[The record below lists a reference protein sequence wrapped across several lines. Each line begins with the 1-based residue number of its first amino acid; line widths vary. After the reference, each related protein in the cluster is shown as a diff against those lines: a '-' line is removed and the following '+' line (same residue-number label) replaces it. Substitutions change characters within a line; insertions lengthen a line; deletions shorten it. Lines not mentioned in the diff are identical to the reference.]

1 MVDSN
6 QPLYQK
12 IYDHLL
18 EGIKSGAYGGAKRLP
33 SEKELTVEFNV
44 SRITSKKA
52 LEMLAENGLIK
63 RMPGKGSF
71 AIGPGES
78 SERAEHDKKHNS
90 NTLIG
95 VIVSD
100 FSESYGTW
108 LLAGIEESASKNGHY
123 IILRRSY
130 GNQNT
135 EEEAI
140 DALLN
145 MGVDGIVIMPVHGE
159 HYNPKILRLVLDGFP
174 IVMIDRQLKG
184 IPAPFVGTDN
194 IDAAKKATDY
204 LLDTGH
210 TRISFLSPP
219 VTDTSVL
226 EDRLE
231 GFIKSHAE
239 RGVMIDQSIWITDL
253 TSTMPGNR
261 DNNNIKTEIERIRN
275 HIKENPSITC
285 LFCVEYN
292 IALMATEALKL
303 SGKDI
308 PNDISILCFDG
319 PLNYVGEYFLTHI
332 RQKELEMGESAV
344 RLLEKQIRDKS
355 GNEKILLEAD
365 LIKGASTKEYMK

>member
-1 MVDSN
+1 MVESN

-12 IYDHLL
+12 IYNHLL
-18 EGIKSGAYGGAKRLP
+18 EGIRSGEYGTKRLP

-52 LEMLAENGLIK
+52 LEMLADNGLIK
-63 RMPGKGSF
+63 RIPGKGSF
-71 AIGPGES
+71 AVGSDELRGQT
-78 SERAEHDKKHNS
+78 EHDKKENP

-95 VIVSD
+95 VIISD

-108 LLAGIEESASKNGHY
+108 LLAGIEGNASENGHY
-123 IILRRSY
+123 IIIRRSY
-130 GNQNT
+130 GNQNA

-140 DALLN
+140 DALMN
-145 MGVDGIVIMPVHGE
+145 MGVDGIIILPVHGE

-204 LLDTGH
+204 LIDMGH
-210 TRISFLSPP
+210 TRICFLSPP
-219 VTDTSVL
+219 VADTSVL

-239 RGVMIDQSIWITDL
+239 RGVMIDQSIWLTDITG
-253 TSTMPGNR
+253 TMPGKK
-261 DNNNIKTEIERIRN
+261 DNSIIKADIERIKN
-275 HIKENPSITC
+275 HIAENPGITC

-292 IALMATEALKL
+292 IALMAAEALKHL
-303 SGKDI
+303 GKSI

-319 PLNYVGEYFLTHI
+319 PLNYVGEYFFTHI
-332 RQKELEMGESAV
+332 RQKELEMGETAV
-344 RLLEKQIRDKS
+344 RLLQKQITDKS

-365 LIKGASTKEYMK
+365 LVNGASTIEINK